1 MSYKEQNEILQRI
14 REVEK
19 TINFNLTTITHS
31 ISQNVK
37 ELKTNFDIL
46 NSKIESLEINYN
58 EYKLKVDKIDEF
70 IVFKNKSIDQ
80 LTNHEIKINTLQ
92 NDFGN
97 LRTKYDKLL
106 NDNLTVPGY
115 IGEFCRY
122 KTIGEYLDFNIKELN
137 SLNIFKNESINDLKN
152 FNNKIDKLI
161 KQFTNSL
168 DMYSDRQINAL
179 NDFKNETFLK
189 IVEEIKGLDKKFEE
203 IKIINYNETKKLID
217 QSNEL
222 ISNTKETIDFRNNL
236 KKFFDDKM
244 ESFKSDFIQVKN
256 EIIDFN
262 DEYSDIKDKFNDII
276 EFINEFNYKKYGGK
290 NIYKRDNKKHKS
302 YILKNK
308 SEDFYNDEKKSKS
321 SIKLP
326 KIDKVKDN
334 NENKKEIKEKKTK
347 FDIKISQNKKTENY
361 IKKEDE
367 NKMKQEIIEEEKK
380 IREINKKE
388 EENKQF
394 EKKKEKKQ
402 SNQDLINI
410 IELDSQNLK
419 EEINIQ
425 KQKNSNENGTNMTKP
440 NENLIN
446 LDTKNSNENG
456 TNIKESNENLINL
469 ETKKII
475 NPDLNKLNESNENT
489 LNLEKKN
496 INIDLNNIIESNENI
511 LNLETKNIN
520 TDLNNIKEPE
530 IKKESEIKII
540 SKIEKKE
547 NKKKIIN
554 VPNDFEIQVTERF
567 YTQPNYR
574 IYSEDEEE
582 NTMIVQP
589 KYLDN
594 KSIKTPQKKGNIE
607 KMNFT
612 KRKQNS
618 ELIDNNF
625 IESKKNLS
633 PTKIMFKTIDS
644 FNKDKYNLDKNFNEE
659 NEMKK
664 KIINI
669 KFKSKGDKSFGTT
682 IIKDFSNKLMYNTNS
697 YFYHD
702 SNSNRKNQN
711 ENSGMKKKKDIIDCN
726 KSNKNNKKRKNIIN
740 VSEIFYNKTNLIN
753 KKIDEI
759 CEMFKKNEY

>member
-1 MSYKEQNEILQRI
+1 MN
-14 REVEK
+14 
-19 TINFNLTTITHS
+19 
-31 ISQNVK
+31 
-37 ELKTNFDIL
+37 
-46 NSKIESLEINYN
+46 
-58 EYKLKVDKIDEF
+58 
-70 IVFKNKSIDQ
+70 
-80 LTNHEIKINTLQ
+80 
-92 NDFGN
+92 
-97 LRTKYDKLL
+97 
-106 NDNLTVPGY
+106 
-115 IGEFCRY
+115 
-122 KTIGEYLDFNIKELN
+122 
-137 SLNIFKNESINDLKN
+137 
-152 FNNKIDKLI
+152 
-161 KQFTNSL
+161 
-168 DMYSDRQINAL
+168 
-179 NDFKNETFLK
+179 
-189 IVEEIKGLDKKFEE
+189 
-203 IKIINYNETKKLID
+203 
-217 QSNEL
+217 
-222 ISNTKETIDFRNNL
+222 
-236 KKFFDDKM
+236 
-244 ESFKSDFIQVKN
+244 
-256 EIIDFN
+256 
-262 DEYSDIKDKFNDII
+262 
-276 EFINEFNYKKYGGK
+276 
-290 NIYKRDNKKHKS
+290 
-302 YILKNK
+302 
-308 SEDFYNDEKKSKS
+308 
-321 SIKLP
+321 
-326 KIDKVKDN
+326 
-334 NENKKEIKEKKTK
+334 
-347 FDIKISQNKKTENY
+347 
-361 IKKEDE
+361 
-367 NKMKQEIIEEEKK
+367 
-380 IREINKKE
+380 
-388 EENKQF
+388 
-394 EKKKEKKQ
+394 
-402 SNQDLINI
+402 
-410 IELDSQNLK
+410 
-419 EEINIQ
+419 
-425 KQKNSNENGTNMTKP
+425 KP

-489 LNLEKKN
+489 LNLETKN

-574 IYSEDEEE
+574 IFSEDEEE

-594 KSIKTPQKKGNIE
+594 KLIKTPQKKGNIE
-607 KMNFT
+607 KMNFS